1 MLEIPTFTLDQFV
14 PVMPA
19 GILAAGAIAL
29 MLSEV
34 FLTSGTRTYQAIL
47 AVLTSLFAAA
57 VALHTAFDPVTAHR
71 VLQNYAVHD
80 AFSSYMTAMVAGG
93 TAIAALL
100 SAGFLKHRNA
110 ERGEFYALMLFASAG
125 MSLLALSNEF
135 ITLFVNLEIMSIA
148 TYALTAYLRRGP
160 RPAEAGFKYFILG
173 AFSAALLLYGAALL
187 YGATGSTDFTEIG
200 AKLPEALKDVT
211 DVVTG
216 TVIGSKRMLVYAGF
230 ALVLAG
236 FAFKV
241 AAVPFHMWTPD
252 VYEGAPTPVTALMS
266 VGVKAAAVVAMVRV
280 FTSLV
285 PPLAGFVPAEGSSV
299 SPMIASIPF
308 WLFSGLALLTMVGGN
323 LLALPQRNVKRML
336 AYSSIAH
343 AGYLLLGV
351 AALFAPKGSVT
362 NAVGL
367 LTTSPLLPDGLGVAP
382 QVYKGILFYLLGYT
396 VTSLGAFGV
405 LSALEKREDE
415 ARDNTWSLDKLAGL
429 GQRRPGW
436 AVAMAAF
443 MLSLGGVPPMVGFL
457 GKVYL
462 FGAAVD
468 AGLLGLA
475 VVGIL
480 SSVLGAYYYL
490 RVVVYMFMRP
500 AAPDASLPVR
510 HWTTE
515 VALVLTA
522 VAVVGLG
529 VLPGP
534 ISAWFSRAGMMFGGG

>member
-1 MLEIPTFTLDQFV
+1 MLNTPTFTLDEFMAV
-14 PVMPA
+14 IPA
-19 GILAAGAIAL
+19 GILAAGAIVL

-34 FLTSGTRTYQAIL
+34 FLTSGARTYQAVM
-47 AVLTSLFAAA
+47 AVLVSLTAAA
-57 VALHTAFDPVTAHR
+57 VAFHNAFEPGR
-71 VLQNYAVHD
+71 LVLQNFAVLD
-80 AFSSYMTAMVAGG
+80 PFSSFMTAMVSVA
-93 TAIAALL
+93 TALAALL

-110 ERGEFYALMLFASAG
+110 ERGEFYALLLFASAG

-135 ITLFVNLEIMSIA
+135 ITLFVNLEILSIS
-148 TYALTAYLRRGP
+148 TYALTAYLRRGA

-187 YGATGSTDFTEIG
+187 YGATGSTRLDEI
-200 AKLPEALKDVT
+200 AKALPSAMLDVT
-211 DVVTG
+211 QASG
-216 TVIGSKRMLVYAGF
+216 ALASKKMLVFAGF

-241 AAVPFHMWTPD
+241 AAIPFHMWTPD

-266 VGVKAAAVVAMVRV
+266 AGVKAAAVVAMVRV
-280 FTSLV
+280 FLSLV
-285 PPLAGFVPAEGSSV
+285 GPLGS
-299 SPMIASIPF
+299 PIPF
-308 WLFSGLALLTMVGGN
+308 VLFSGLALLTMVGGN
-323 LLALPQRNVKRML
+323 LLAMPQRNVKRML

-351 AALFAPKGSVT
+351 AALFAPASSVS
-362 NAVGL
+362 APQVGL
-367 LTTSPLLPDGLGVAP
+367 LSVAPLLPGVLAIGP
-382 QVYKGILFYLLGYT
+382 AVYKGILFYLLGYT
-396 VTSLGAFGV
+396 VTAMGAFGV

-415 ARDNTWSLDKLAGL
+415 ARENTWSLDKLQGL
-429 GQRRPGW
+429 AQRRPGW

-443 MLSLGGVPPMVGFL
+443 MLSLGGVPPTVGFL

-462 FGAAVD
+462 FSAAVD
-468 AGLLGLA
+468 AGMVALA

-500 AAPDASLPVR
+500 PPADATLPVR

-515 VALVLTA
+515 LALVFSA

-529 VLPGP
+529 LMPGP
-534 ISAWFSRAGMMFGGG
+534 VTAWLSRAGMVFGG